1 MGRFTRHG
9 MDDQPLEGGGR
20 GGGGKSA
27 GRPLDAE
34 FYVPAGGA
42 ALVGAGMTALGAKN
56 DAKRERE
63 AADEMKRESRGT
75 GMSSKEQQM
84 VQEVDD
90 AKMQARKDK
99 VYNSAK
105 TYPDNFAKGGMTAS
119 KRADGIAQR
128 GKTRGTMVMCGG
140 GMAKK

>member
-9 MDDQPLEGGGR
+9 MDEQPLEGGGR
-20 GGGGKSA
+20 GAGGRS
-27 GRPLDAE
+27 LDAE
-34 FYVPAGGA
+34 FYMPAGGA
-42 ALVGAGMTALGAKN
+42 ALVGAGLTALGAKN

-63 AADEMKRESRGT
+63 AAAEMKRESRGT

-99 VYNSAK
+99 AYNAAK
-105 TYPDNFAKGGMTAS
+105 TYPENFSKGGTAS
-119 KRADGIAQR
+119 ARADGIAQR
-128 GKTRGTMVMCGG
+128 GKTKGTMVMCGG
-140 GMAKK
+140 GMARGKR

>member
-20 GGGGKSA
+20 G
-27 GRPLDAE
+27 
-34 FYVPAGGA
+34 AGGA
-42 ALVGAGMTALGAKN
+42 STLEAATKIGGPATLAFLGGVGGSEMIKN
-56 DAKRERE
+56 AREKQE
-63 AADEMKRESRGT
+63 AADEMKRESRGKQDSMT
-75 GMSSKEQQM
+75 SGQKQSM
-84 VQEVDD
+84 QEASD
-90 AKMQARKDK
+90 AAMQTKKDNA
-99 VYNSAK
+99 YNAAK

-140 GMAKK
+140 GMYKK

>member
-1 MGRFTRHG
+1 

-20 GGGGKSA
+20 GSGGGGGKSA

-42 ALVGAGMTALGAKN
+42 ALVTAGMAALGAKN

-63 AADEMKRESRGT
+63 AAAEMKRESRGT

-84 VQEVDD
+84 VQEADD
-90 AKMQARKDK
+90 AKMQTKKDK
-99 VYNSAK
+99 AYNAAK
-105 TYPDNFAKGGMTAS
+105 TYPENFSKGGTAS
-119 KRADGIAQR
+119 VRGDGIAQR
-128 GKTRGTMVMCGG
+128 GKTRGRVC
-140 GMAKK
+140 